1 MEIEGF
7 EPSASAMRMQR
18 SSQLSYIPRQ
28 AKVMSDNQKVGSCA
42 PTQALFCK
50 TCLFLLSQ
58 YAKSRCA
65 RTIY

>member
-1 MEIEGF
+1 
-7 EPSASAMRMQR
+7 
-18 SSQLSYIPRQ
+18 
-28 AKVMSDNQKVGSCA
+28 MSDNQKVGSCA